1 MYYGVDMAR
10 KLIKQLFV
18 ATLTCGCAVG
28 ATAQSYPAKPVTL
41 MCGQPAGSGPDIMSR
56 TFAEVMSQSMGQRV
70 LVNNRTGSG
79 GIIAAEAVAKAAPD
93 GYTLLL
99 VLSGTHT
106 TVPAMQSMP
115 FDPIKDFEFIS
126 GVYTSSGVML
136 VSMKNPAKTLGE
148 FLAYA
153 RSKTGGA
160 TYGSPAIGSPAHI
173 MGALLSESS
182 GVPMTHIGYRG
193 GPQIMIEVISGL
205 LDTTFTS
212 SVQALPQIAQGQ
224 LRPLATAAS
233 SRLKQLPDVP
243 TLAELGH
250 GTSAVESWFGLAA
263 PRGTP
268 NDIIARLAAEVAKAS
283 REPTIVKRAEQD
295 GVALTAGSREE
306 FMKLVTGDYER
317 LGRAVRRLN
326 IKAE

>member
-1 MYYGVDMAR
+1 M
-10 KLIKQLFV
+10 
-18 ATLTCGCAVG
+18 
-28 ATAQSYPAKPVTL
+28 
-41 MCGQPAGSGPDIMSR
+41 
-56 TFAEVMSQSMGQRV
+56 
-70 LVNNRTGSG
+70 LVNNRAGSG

-106 TVPAMQSMP
+106 SVPAMQTMP

-126 GVYTSSGVML
+126 QVYTSSGVML
-136 VSMKNPAKTLGE
+136 VSAKNAARSFSE

-153 RSKTGGA
+153 RNKKGGVS
-160 TYGSPAIGSPAHI
+160 YGSPAIGSPAHL
-173 MGALLSESS
+173 MGAMLAESTRVS
-182 GVPMTHIGYRG
+182 MAHIGYRG
-193 GPQIMIEVISGL
+193 GGQIMIEVISGL

-233 SRLKQLPDVP
+233 ARLKHLPEVP
-243 TLAELGH
+243 TLSELGQ
-250 GTSAVESWFGLAA
+250 GASAVESWFGLAA

-268 NDIIARLAAEVAKAS
+268 ADIIARLGAEVAKAS
-283 REPTIVKRAEQD
+283 REPAIVKRAEQD
-295 GVALTAGSREE
+295 GVTLTAGSREE
-306 FMKLVTGDYER
+306 FMKLVASDYDR